1 MRKQLAGAAVLAGT
15 LAVALAARGA
25 QAQERYALDGP
36 RVAIYNLA
44 GQVSVEPGA
53 GQSVAVIVTRG
64 GADAGQLTVRRGE
77 GDGTRTLAVVY
88 PGDRV
93 VYPALGRGSNTTI
106 DVRTDGTFGS
116 VGGSVGGRWFGGG
129 GRQVRVSG
137 AGGGTEAWADVR
149 VQVPAGRTVTIHLA
163 AGRVD
168 VANVSGDLRVRGHA
182 AAIRASGTRGSL
194 DLDTGSGAIE
204 LRDAQGDINLDT
216 GSGGVTVNGVSG
228 GVLDVDTGSGRVEG
242 GDLRVGRLH
251 VDVGSGGVR
260 LGGVSARDVDIDTG
274 SGSVNLALSADAESV
289 RIDTGSG
296 GVVLAVP
303 RQFGASA
310 EIDTGSGGIHVL
322 VPTEVTRSTRSHFT
336 GRFGDGRGRLVIDTG
351 SGGVQVVGS

>member
-1 MRKQLAGAAVLAGT
+1 MHKQLMAAAVLAG
-15 LAVALAARGA
+15 VLAARGA
-25 QAQERYALDGP
+25 GAQERYALDGD

-44 GQVSVEPGA
+44 GQVSVEPGSGSA
-53 GQSVAVIVTRG
+53 VAVALTRG
-64 GADAGQLTVRRGE
+64 GADAGRLTVRRGE
-77 GDGTRTLAVVY
+77 GDGARTLAVVY

-93 VYPALGRGSNTTI
+93 VYPALGRGSNTTV
-106 DVRTDGTFGS
+106 DVRTDGTFG
-116 VGGSVGGRWFGGG
+116 GSVGGRWLGG

-137 AGGGTEAWADVR
+137 TGGGTQAWADVR

-168 VANVSGDLRVRGHA
+168 VSNVSGDLRVRSHA

-194 DLDTGSGAIE
+194 DLDTGSGAID
-204 LRDAQGDINLDT
+204 LRDVQGNVNLDT

-228 GVLDVDTGSGRVEG
+228 GTLDVDTGSGRVEG
-242 GDLRVGRLH
+242 GGLRVERLH
-251 VDVGSGGVR
+251 VDVGSGAVR
-260 LGGVSARDVDIDTG
+260 LDGVAARDVDIDTG
-274 SGSVNLALSADAESV
+274 SGSVSLRLNADAESV

-303 RQFGASA
+303 PQFGASA

-322 VPTEVTRSTRSHFT
+322 VPSEVTRASRSHFT